1 MADNKGSET
10 DGLHEW
16 CLLEADCSDIENDLE
31 TLLERN
37 SDSDVSD
44 LISND
49 GDLEQGNSRELF
61 QQQELEESNA
71 LLQSLKRK
79 YISPKAVLQLS
90 PQLESI
96 SLSSDHKTKR
106 KLFAEQDSGVEL
118 TLTNE
123 TEDVTTCL

>member
-44 LISND
+44 LISN
-49 GDLEQGNSRELF
+49 
-61 QQQELEESNA
+61 
-71 LLQSLKRK
+71 K
-79 YISPKAVLQLS
+79 
-90 PQLESI
+90 
-96 SLSSDHKTKR
+96 
-106 KLFAEQDSGVEL
+106 
-118 TLTNE
+118 
-123 TEDVTTCL
+123 